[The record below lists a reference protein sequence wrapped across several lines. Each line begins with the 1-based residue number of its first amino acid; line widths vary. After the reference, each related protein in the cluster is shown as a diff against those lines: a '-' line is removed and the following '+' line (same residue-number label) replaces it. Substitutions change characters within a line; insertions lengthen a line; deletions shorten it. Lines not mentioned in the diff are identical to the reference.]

1 MTATETKPL
10 EPFEGLDV
18 VAAKIEIADAA
29 GGLREALAV
38 DPVELHFGDE
48 VHIVLHCR
56 VKKVR
61 FDPVDAKTAKRAG
74 EDALVRVH
82 VFETIEAAFIDAD
95 QVAEHVRE
103 NVDRV
108 RREVERLAG
117 VQRLDDSLE
126 ESDDADYAAELVAAH
141 NAGLH
146 PHVLVEGCE
155 ACAQRE
161 ADRADDQ
168 RDGGA

>member
-1 MTATETKPL
+1 MTLTDDKTL
-10 EPFEGLDV
+10 SDFEGSHV
-18 VAAKIEIADAA
+18 AAAKIEIADAA

-38 DPVELHFGDE
+38 DPVELHMGDE

-61 FDPVDAKTAKRAG
+61 FDPVDAKTAKRSSD
-74 EDALVRVH
+74 DALVRVH

-108 RREVERLAG
+108 KREVERLAG
-117 VQRLDDSLE
+117 IQRLDDSLE
-126 ESDDADYAAELVAAH
+126 QPDDAEMAAEQLRAH
-141 NAGLH
+141 DAGLH
-146 PHVLVEGCE
+146 HGVSVEGCS
-155 ACAQRE
+155 ACAERD
-161 ADRADDQ
+161 ADRAGDQ
-168 RDGGA
+168 RKDLA